1 MKKVK
6 DTSWAGC
13 KVMMGAGDFLKSLV
27 EFDKD
32 GITEKQVNQIQK
44 YMKDPAFNP
53 ISLQKISVAGAGLLK
68 WVFAMVNYYSVAK
81 EINPMRNAVKKAE
94 MELSAAQKGLARVKK
109 ELKELAEMLDQLK
122 VELEEATL
130 EKNTL
135 KEAADTMARQLAAA
149 EKLINGLASE
159 QTRWKGDMADLHA
172 NRANLLGDCLVTS
185 SFLSYLGAFNFDFR
199 QNLIINKY
207 AHDKMSVSLRRV
219 ILTCLLVRC

>member
-1 MKKVK
+1 
-6 DTSWAGC
+6 
-13 KVMMGAGDFLKSLV
+13 
-27 EFDKD
+27 
-32 GITEKQVNQIQK
+32 
-44 YMKDPAFNP
+44 
-53 ISLQKISVAGAGLLK
+53 
-68 WVFAMVNYYSVAK
+68 
-81 EINPMRNAVKKAE
+81 MRNAVKKAE